1 MSEDPRPRCSIC
13 HVPLTATD
21 PIVLGE
27 FYASIGMRPVAKMEH
42 MSILELRCERTWR
55 SSEAS
60 RRPRAVAEYG
70 EGRITLLD
78 LLRCAGQTAGSAWPA
93 KPRRENRDHVGVPP

>member
-27 FYASIGMRPVAKMEH
+27 FYASIGMRPVAKMAH
-42 MSILELRCERTWR
+42 MSILELRGERTW
-55 SSEAS
+55 
-60 RRPRAVAEYG
+60 
-70 EGRITLLD
+70 
-78 LLRCAGQTAGSAWPA
+78 
-93 KPRRENRDHVGVPP
+93 